1 MSHIIVGTR
10 VVVSSASRSAIKGET
25 GVVLQVNAKGFSS
38 ADAEFV
44 IKADSGRVGYVRG
57 KFLTTEV
64 PVNFEGQYVSVNVAI
79 VSADGH
85 QKAEGLLA
93 LCTLVEDGVA
103 NIVFQGDFASV
114 TVDLLDPLG
123 KTPPDNFGEI

>member
-10 VVVSSASRSAIKGET
+10 VVVSSASRSGIKGET

-57 KFLTTEV
+57 KFLTTEA
-64 PVNFEGQYVSVNVAI
+64 PVNFEGQYVSVNTSI
-79 VSADGH
+79 VSADGQ
-85 QKAEGLLA
+85 QKCEGLLA
-93 LCTLVEDGVA
+93 LCTLVEGNIA

-114 TVDLLDPLG
+114 NVNLLDPLG
-123 KTPPDNFGEI
+123 KTRPYNFGSV

>member
-10 VVVSSASRSAIKGET
+10 VVVSSASRSAIKGEA

-57 KFLTTEV
+57 KFLTVEV
-64 PVNFEGQYVSVNVAI
+64 PFNLEGQYVSVNKNI
-79 VSADGH
+79 VSADGQ
-85 QKAEGLLA
+85 QKCEGLLA
-93 LCTLVEDGVA
+93 LCTLVEGNIA
-103 NIVFQGDFASV
+103 NIVFQGDYASV
-114 TVDLLDPLG
+114 NVNLLDPLG
-123 KTPPDNFGEI
+123 KVRPDNFGSV

>member
-10 VVVSSASRSAIKGET
+10 VVVSSASRSAIKGAT

-57 KFLTTEV
+57 KFLTTEA
-64 PVNFEGQYVSVNVAI
+64 PVNFEGQYVSVNKNI
-79 VSADGH
+79 VSADGQ
-85 QKAEGLLA
+85 QKCEGLLA
-93 LCTLVEDGVA
+93 LCTLVEGNIA
-103 NIVFQGDFASV
+103 NIVFQGDYASV
-114 TVDLLDPLG
+114 NVNLLDPLG
-123 KTPPDNFGEI
+123 KTRPYNFGSV